1 MNWTEAGVV
10 IAGIALLV
18 TVLGLVG
25 LRGATLARMKTDI
38 EYLRRDMDTVLK
50 YFRLTPAVEEDRRR
64 RK

>member
-38 EYLRRDMDTVLK
+38 EYLRRDMDMLLK
-50 YFRLTPAVEEDRRR
+50 YFKLVPVSEQDRKRGR
-64 RK
+64 